1 MASSWPPKKNAAFTL
16 YFTLY
21 KNDGT
26 VIADP
31 GTITKKVSIDG
42 AAVADIA
49 AAVTEEDT
57 TYGRCSVVL
66 AAGEMNGDA
75 IWGYIVDNTPGCVP
89 FTFTIYTAA
98 QTLDE
103 LDTVADSILSDTGT
117 DGVKLADDAITSAK
131 FDESTAFPLKSADTG
146 ATILARAGAKM
157 DLVDA
162 PNATALGAIKDA
174 VQGAGTTLATLLS
187 RIIGTLATG
196 THNPQTGD
204 AYARLGAAGAGL
216 TALGDARLAN
226 LDAAV
231 SGREASGAAAAAVV
245 GLSTFNPATD
255 EVDVGKVKGVGVTDI
270 DDFKADVSGL
280 STLTAGDLPS
290 EPPSAGTIAD
300 AVWDEAAAD
309 HVSAGTFGKLMLAFK
324 TLLGH
329 KSIENSES
337 TSVTFR
343 TAGDAGD
350 AGTQSW
356 DEDNKTRGEYTG
368 F

>member
-1 MASSWPPKKNAAFTL
+1 MLISANFGSTRTGLETVGYKILNADKTEYAGRTTTGVTEL
-16 YFTLY
+16 GGGVY
-21 KNDGT
+21 G
-26 VIADP
+26 VQ
-31 GTITKKVSIDG
+31 
-42 AAVADIA
+42 VADADLTGRYVVWDSGEASPVYA
-49 AAVTEEDT
+49 AEGFGMT
-57 TYGRCSVVL
+57 
-66 AAGEMNGDA
+66 
-75 IWGYIVDNTPGCVP
+75 
-89 FTFTIYTAA
+89 
-98 QTLDE
+98 
-103 LDTVADSILSDTGT
+103 
-117 DGVKLADDAITSAK
+117 LADDAITAAT
-131 FDESTAFPLKSADTG
+131 FDEATAFPLTAADTG

-280 STLTAGDLPS
+280 STLTEEDLPS
-290 EPPSAGTIAD
+290 EPPSAATIATAVWAAVERTLTAFGFEVEATVDEEALAAAIVAAIGDEGLVDETALANAVVAALGALTVTITSPVAADGTITIYQ
-300 AVWDEAAAD
+300 
-309 HVSAGTFGKLMLAFK
+309 VS
-324 TLLGH
+324 
-329 KSIENSES
+329 
-337 TSVTFR
+337 
-343 TAGDAGD
+343 D
-350 AGTQSW
+350 
-356 DEDNKTRGEYTG
+356 Y
-368 F
+368 

>member
-1 MASSWPPKKNAAFTL
+1 MLISANFGSTRTGLETVGYKILNADKTEYAGRTTTGVTEL
-16 YFTLY
+16 GGGVY
-21 KNDGT
+21 G
-26 VIADP
+26 VQ
-31 GTITKKVSIDG
+31 
-42 AAVADIA
+42 VADADLTGRYVVWDSGEASPVYA
-49 AAVTEEDT
+49 AEGFGMT
-57 TYGRCSVVL
+57 
-66 AAGEMNGDA
+66 
-75 IWGYIVDNTPGCVP
+75 
-89 FTFTIYTAA
+89 
-98 QTLDE
+98 
-103 LDTVADSILSDTGT
+103 
-117 DGVKLADDAITSAK
+117 LADDAITAAT
-131 FDESTAFPLKSADTG
+131 FDEATAFPLTAADTG